1 MTNDK
6 NWREEFY
13 YLGKELLD
21 EIGEHGTLADIPAK
35 TEVLS
40 EGKYVK
46 VVPLVIKGS
55 IKVFSRYE
63 DKELLLY
70 YIQPMESCIMSF
82 NACLRNEPSNVIGVT
97 EEDTQAILLPADK
110 VIHWIKKYPALNTLF
125 YQQYNVRYSDLLDT
139 INNLLFYKLDYR
151 LMEYLIQKSKITGK
165 EIIDLSHRQIAS
177 EMGTAREVVS
187 RILKKLEKENKLELL
202 SKGIKIL
209 GNE

>member
-1 MTNDK
+1 MTITESLRK
-6 NWREEFY
+6 EFY

-21 EIGEHGTLADIPAK
+21 EIEEHGTLADIPAK

-46 VVPLVIKGS
+46 VVPLLLKGL
-55 IKVFSRYE
+55 IKVFSSYE

-70 YIQPMESCIMSF
+70 YIKPMESCIMSF

-110 VIHWIKKYPALNTLF
+110 VIHWIKEYPALNTLF

-151 LMEYLIQKSKITGK
+151 LMEYLEQKSKITGK
-165 EIIDLSHRQIAS
+165 NVLDLIHRQIAS
-177 EMGTAREVVS
+177 EMGTAREVIS
-187 RILKKLEKENKLELL
+187 RILKKLEKENKVEILT
-202 SKGIKIL
+202 KGIKVM
-209 GNE
+209 G

>member
-1 MTNDK
+1 MTSTELLRKD
-6 NWREEFY
+6 FY

-21 EIGEHGTLADIPAK
+21 EIEEFGTLADIPAN

-46 VVPLVIKGS
+46 VVPIVIKGL
-55 IKVFSRYE
+55 IKVFSSYE

-82 NACLRNEPSNVIGVT
+82 NACLRNEPSNVIGIT
-97 EEDTQAILLPADK
+97 EEDTQAVLLPSEK
-110 VIHWIKKYPALNTLF
+110 VIQWVKKHPALNSLF

-139 INNLLFYKLDYR
+139 INNLLFYKLDHR
-151 LMEYLIQKSKITGK
+151 LMEYLNQKSEITGK
-165 EIIDLSHRQIAS
+165 GILDLTHRQIAS

-187 RILKKLEKENKLELL
+187 RILKKLEKEGKLELL
-202 SKGIKIL
+202 GKGIKL
-209 GNE
+209 M